1 MDVLIGFEYHA
12 QLKTKRKLY
21 CDCSTD
27 YLNAP
32 PNTNVC
38 PICLG
43 LPGNKPM
50 PPNKKA
56 LEYAVQIALLLGC
69 EIVTEKPIYVL
80 RKHYDYPDLPNGYQ
94 KTTTPIGI
102 DGMFNGVKIKEIHI
116 EDDPGRFDPRRG
128 RVDFNRCGVPL
139 VEIVTE
145 PQIHSPSEARKFW
158 KEMTEA
164 LMTTGL
170 VREEPGSIRSDVNIS
185 LAGGA
190 RVEIKNIN
198 SAKGVEYALKYEI
211 KRQKRMI
218 QRGRKVMRE
227 TRGYLEDVMI
237 TVSLRRKETFAD
249 YRYIPDPDIPPI
261 ILKKDWVRRI
271 YKKIERNPFY
281 IKRRLEEKYKLSSHH
296 INLLLK
302 DEKAFSFFEKASEYF
317 STGLIMRT
325 IEEVKKERTLWEIL
339 TFYEFQMLCRLV
351 EKRSFYALSLIK
363 KEWKKKPENVE
374 KIIERVMK
382 MRSSEEVINRV
393 LENILI
399 SNPRIVNSLK
409 KGERKALNYLVG
421 RMIKELPFEDPR
433 RIRKK
438 LEERFGLWMEEKNT
452 KKGSNC

>member
-94 KTTTPIGI
+94 KTTTPIGV

-198 SAKGVEYALKYEI
+198 SAKGVEYALKS
-211 KRQKRMI
+211 
-218 QRGRKVMRE
+218 
-227 TRGYLEDVMI
+227 
-237 TVSLRRKETFAD
+237 VSYTHL
-249 YRYIPDPDIPPI
+249 
-261 ILKKDWVRRI
+261 
-271 YKKIERNPFY
+271 
-281 IKRRLEEKYKLSSHH
+281 
-296 INLLLK
+296 
-302 DEKAFSFFEKASEYF
+302 
-317 STGLIMRT
+317 
-325 IEEVKKERTLWEIL
+325 TLP
-339 TFYEFQMLCRLV
+339 TT
-351 EKRSFYALSLIK
+351 
-363 KEWKKKPENVE
+363 
-374 KIIERVMK
+374 ERV
-382 MRSSEEVINRV
+382 
-393 LENILI
+393 
-399 SNPRIVNSLK
+399 
-409 KGERKALNYLVG
+409 
-421 RMIKELPFEDPR
+421 
-433 RIRKK
+433 
-438 LEERFGLWMEEKNT
+438 
-452 KKGSNC
+452 